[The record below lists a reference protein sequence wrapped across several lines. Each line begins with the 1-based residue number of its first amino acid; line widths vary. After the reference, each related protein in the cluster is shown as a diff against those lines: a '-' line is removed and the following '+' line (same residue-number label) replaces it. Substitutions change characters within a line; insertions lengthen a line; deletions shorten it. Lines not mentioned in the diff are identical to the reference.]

1 MGSFFPVL
9 LNVSGRLCVVVGGG
23 DVAAR
28 KVGTL
33 VERGAVVKVI
43 SPDAVDEI
51 KDLVARDVIEWEQR
65 GYRQGDLE
73 GTFLCV
79 AASDDP
85 EVDMEVRHEC
95 YVRRVLANVVDA
107 PEESDYQ
114 VPSFFED
121 GKLLIAVSTSGMS
134 PAVARTLR
142 RMIQSYLG
150 SSFAEALEVIN
161 GFRERVKDEIGDA
174 RSRVRFWEEGVTSE
188 VLDKVREGDLA
199 GLKAMLEQALE
210 KFKGR

>member
-23 DVAAR
+23 EVAAR

-43 SPDAVDEI
+43 SPQATDEI
-51 KDLVARDVIEWEQR
+51 KDLVAKDVIEWEQR

-73 GTFLCV
+73 GAFLCV

-85 EVDMEVRHEC
+85 EVNMEVRHEC
-95 YVRRVLANVVDA
+95 YVRRVLANVADA

-121 GKLLIAVSTSGMS
+121 GNLLIAVSTSGMS

-150 SSFAEALEVIN
+150 DSFGEALEVIN
-161 GFRERVKDEIGDA
+161 GFRDRVRDEIGDA
-174 RSRVRFWEEGVTSE
+174 KSRVKFWEEGVTSE
-188 VLDKVREGDLA
+188 VLEKVREGDLA
-199 GLKAMLEQALE
+199 GLKTMLEQALD